1 MLKINPLTPNTETGQ
16 VKNNS
21 KIKFQGTEPAIQQ
34 PQVNAPMNVTPDYN
48 VKKPMAYQ
56 QLDDIELAFDKK
68 AKQYKLANGQ
78 RVIIFPKEGRTVL
91 KTYVNTGSLNEPDN
105 KRGISHFI
113 EHNLFNGSEGLEAG
127 EFFKTVDNMGAD
139 TNASTSFS
147 ITDYFITAN
156 HLNDENFEKQ
166 MKIHAAMLESPLFLL
181 DKLEKEKGVV
191 NQEINMYMG
200 YSDNLAVNNTIKN
213 LFNIKTTSP
222 DLIAGTTNNITNL
235 TREDVV
241 EYFNNNYYPANMV
254 TVITGEVDPDETM
267 KLVSKYFTSTRQP
280 SQARLHEKLTPI
292 DKTIREDIISD
303 KAKATS
309 IIMGFQ
315 GPQNNSV
322 EEQIYLDAAIKILT
336 NNDTS
341 RINKHL
347 DKYNTET
354 WITQE
359 RLGTKPDSPTVLLC
373 ATDTT
378 EKNSE
383 KVLNEIYKGLQSFS
397 SLAPTEKEM
406 KTVKKSLQKRLSE
419 SYEYSFVINNQIGS
433 AMLNNKPDSL
443 KNYEKIVENM
453 TPQDIVNAAKKYLD
467 VTKTAITVMH
477 PDSANESSIKNNYN
491 NSVSFT
497 GAVTTK
503 EASNILDTQ
512 KVNQYRLDNNYHVA
526 LNNTD
531 SRKADFA
538 IQLTLDNMSP
548 QKAAATYVLDEMIKE
563 GTMNQAKHEFNE
575 NLDENAI
582 TFNIGSYYGGIIADS
597 NCSAADLPEA
607 LKAFSEVLTE
617 PRLTEETLQKAKDNI
632 RTSIS
637 IREKTPYDKLDK
649 EIYKNLPQGI
659 TSDDILESLDS
670 ITLDDIKK
678 LHQEILDKSIGT
690 AVISA
695 PFEKMPELKNTV
707 FENISKLPKVQE
719 HKVLFKDIFE
729 PVNETKVLTET
740 YNKNQAE
747 IVECFKFKIN
757 KNMKD
762 EMAIKLLSQILGGG
776 SSSRLFNDL
785 REEQKLAYWVN
796 SNYNTNDN
804 IGTFTLSIGT
814 TTEDK
819 EAGINSYEN
828 IEKSI
833 NGFNQHIQKL
843 LTENVTEEELNAAKL
858 KMKDSF
864 YDTKEGQECKTNQII
879 DGISGH
885 YGIDEVNQKFK
896 MIDEITVEDIKNAA
910 NYIFQNK
917 PTYSLIATEN
927 TLEANKE
934 FLNSLCA

>member
-477 PDSANESSIKNNYN
+477 PDSANESSIKNNY
-491 NSVSFT
+491 
-497 GAVTTK
+497 K
-503 EASNILDTQ
+503 
-512 KVNQYRLDNNYHVA
+512 
-526 LNNTD
+526 
-531 SRKADFA
+531 
-538 IQLTLDNMSP
+538 
-548 QKAAATYVLDEMIKE
+548 
-563 GTMNQAKHEFNE
+563 
-575 NLDENAI
+575 
-582 TFNIGSYYGGIIADS
+582 
-597 NCSAADLPEA
+597 
-607 LKAFSEVLTE
+607 
-617 PRLTEETLQKAKDNI
+617 
-632 RTSIS
+632 
-637 IREKTPYDKLDK
+637 
-649 EIYKNLPQGI
+649 
-659 TSDDILESLDS
+659 
-670 ITLDDIKK
+670 
-678 LHQEILDKSIGT
+678 
-690 AVISA
+690 
-695 PFEKMPELKNTV
+695 
-707 FENISKLPKVQE
+707 
-719 HKVLFKDIFE
+719 
-729 PVNETKVLTET
+729 
-740 YNKNQAE
+740 
-747 IVECFKFKIN
+747 
-757 KNMKD
+757 
-762 EMAIKLLSQILGGG
+762 
-776 SSSRLFNDL
+776 
-785 REEQKLAYWVN
+785 
-796 SNYNTNDN
+796 
-804 IGTFTLSIGT
+804 
-814 TTEDK
+814 
-819 EAGINSYEN
+819 
-828 IEKSI
+828 
-833 NGFNQHIQKL
+833 
-843 LTENVTEEELNAAKL
+843 
-858 KMKDSF
+858 
-864 YDTKEGQECKTNQII
+864 
-879 DGISGH
+879 
-885 YGIDEVNQKFK
+885 
-896 MIDEITVEDIKNAA
+896 
-910 NYIFQNK
+910 
-917 PTYSLIATEN
+917 
-927 TLEANKE
+927 
-934 FLNSLCA
+934 